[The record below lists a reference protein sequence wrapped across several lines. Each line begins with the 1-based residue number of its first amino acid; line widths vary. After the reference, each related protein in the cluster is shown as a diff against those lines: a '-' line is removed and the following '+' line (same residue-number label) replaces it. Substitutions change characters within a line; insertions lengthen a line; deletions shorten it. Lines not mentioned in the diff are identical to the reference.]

1 MLNTDKKVVDKRKV
15 NLAIKPEVYEEFKK
29 ATKERLQTKS
39 WVVENFMKSYT
50 LETNKQY
57 QYLSF

>member
-1 MLNTDKKVVDKRKV
+1 MFNTEKKQEDKRKV
-15 NLAIKPEVYEEFKK
+15 NLAIEPEVYEEFKK

-50 LETNKQY
+50 LETNK
-57 QYLSF
+57 

>member
-1 MLNTDKKVVDKRKV
+1 MFNTETKQEDQRKV
-15 NLAIKPEVYEEFKK
+15 NWAIKPEVYEEFKK

-50 LETNKQY
+50 LETNK
-57 QYLSF
+57 

>member
-1 MLNTDKKVVDKRKV
+1 MLNTDEKVVDKRKV

-50 LETNKQY
+50 LETNK
-57 QYLSF
+57 

>member
-1 MLNTDKKVVDKRKV
+1 MLNTDKKVADKRKV

-50 LETNKQY
+50 LKTNK
-57 QYLSF
+57 

>member
-1 MLNTDKKVVDKRKV
+1 MFNTEKKQEDKRKV

-50 LETNKQY
+50 LKTNK
-57 QYLSF
+57 